1 MRLRNPSPAGTAVP
15 PFRPR
20 GRHPLTD
27 GTPPAPDDPMG
38 ARSGS
43 ISYQLYHVDGKAPDR
58 DAALERILE
67 FAFQPL
73 TPDAEDDF
81 SYGWCEFEDLLST
94 DINRGNAFRGEYL
107 CLSMRLDQ
115 WRLPT
120 ALFKARVAK
129 KSREVLEKSGKQ
141 KLFRS
146 EKEMIR
152 ETVSRELK
160 TMTLPAA
167 SVVDMVWS
175 IDAGTVRFWSQSA
188 RMLELFESLFES
200 TFEVRLVPS
209 NPYVEALEA
218 KLPDE
223 LVGHLAAV
231 EQAAFTP
238 FEG

>member
-1 MRLRNPSPAGTAVP
+1 
-15 PFRPR
+15 
-20 GRHPLTD
+20 
-27 GTPPAPDDPMG
+27 MG

-43 ISYQLYHVDGKAPDR
+43 ISYQLYHIEGAAPASTA
-58 DAALERILE
+58 AALERIQE

-81 SYGWCEFEDLLST
+81 SYGWCVFEDLLST
-94 DINRGNAFRGEYL
+94 EFTADNTMRGEYL

-115 WRLPT
+115 WRLPG
-120 ALFKARVAK
+120 ALFKARVEK
-129 KSREVLEKSGKQ
+129 KGREVLERNGKT

-146 EKEMIR
+146 EKEQIR

-167 SVVDMVWS
+167 SVTDLVWS
-175 IDAGTVRFWSQSA
+175 VDGGVVRFWSQSA

-200 TFEVRLVPS
+200 TFEVRLRPS
-209 NPYVEALEA
+209 NPYVEAVEA
-218 KLPDE
+218 GLPDA
-223 LVGHLAAV
+223 LVGALAVV
-231 EQAAFTP
+231 EQASFSA